1 MALITVKLTGELLTP
16 YRVAVMIVF
25 PGANPVAE
33 PYEFIVATVGL
44 ELIQFATMVAA
55 VFEPSDQ
62 VAVAT
67 NCCLEPTV
75 KSSGVPGD
83 ITMEDSVTPE
93 GVDVDEDVTFDE
105 QAAIFRITI
114 AINIENR

>member
-1 MALITVKLTGELLTP
+1 MV
-16 YRVAVMIVF
+16 VF
-25 PGANPVAE
+25 PGTIPIAE
-33 PYEFIVATVGL
+33 PYEFMVATAGL

-83 ITMEDSVTPE
+83 ITIEDNVTPE
-93 GVDVDEDVTFDE
+93 VVEVDEDVTFDE
-105 QAAIFRITI
+105 QAAIFRFTI
-114 AINIENR
+114 AIVIENR